1 MFAIFC
7 YVQTGRG
14 RVVEGLR
21 LSREFCEE
29 MLVGGWGRWASVSVY
44 RIDRSRMYYRK
55 QEVRGEG
62 RGRNRVVAMVSRR
75 DERARSKV
83 NGTTWF

>member
-1 MFAIFC
+1 LGECIG
-7 YVQTGRG
+7 VQK
-14 RVVEGLR
+14 
-21 LSREFCEE
+21 
-29 MLVGGWGRWASVSVY
+29 
-44 RIDRSRMYYRK
+44 IDRSRMYYRK
-55 QEVRGEG
+55 QEVRGEC